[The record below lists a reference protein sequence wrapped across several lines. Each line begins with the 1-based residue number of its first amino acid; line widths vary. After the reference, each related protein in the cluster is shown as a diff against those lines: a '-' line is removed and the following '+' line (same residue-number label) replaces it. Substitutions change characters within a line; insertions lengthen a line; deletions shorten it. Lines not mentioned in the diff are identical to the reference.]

1 MRRTRLPLV
10 LLLAATVLLVGC
22 TEMQEGALTDDGNDD
37 LCLTCHGDQDVLMAM
52 LPEGRAATTTRSD
65 G

>member
-10 LLLAATVLLVGC
+10 ILLATAVLLAGC
-22 TEMQEGALTDDGNDD
+22 SEQEQTALMDDHNDD
-37 LCLTCHGDQDVLMAM
+37 PCLNCHGDKDVLMAM